1 MVSKLIKIGNSQGV
15 MLPKTLI
22 EEVGLKGP
30 VDIKVENNTIVI
42 KALEKTARLGWS
54 EAFTKMSKMKDDA
67 SFSEFNNSFDNEEW
81 EWK

>member
-22 EEVGLKGP
+22 EEAGIKGP
-30 VDIKVENNTIVI
+30 IEIKAKKNTIVI
-42 KALEKTARLGWS
+42 TAFEKSARLGWS
-54 EAFTKMSKMKDDA
+54 DTFQKMSELKDDNT
-67 SFSEFNNSFDNEEW
+67 FMNLNNSFDHEEW